1 MRTCT
6 NNGKEHSIPSVQF
19 DYDALD
25 QDEPVADNEFWA
37 AQGEL
42 LGDILRWLT
51 APRSLSRVGA
61 RCYVLSLYLN
71 PAIIGKCSLKQIAT
85 MRGSVGVSA
94 LSKAMI
100 EFQKNYNLRPG
111 NYQKVL
117 WMRDRYRRSA
127 LVRVQIDKQR
137 SEPKQ

>member
-1 MRTCT
+1 MRTYT
-6 NNGKEHSIPSVQF
+6 NGQTPRVDF
-19 DYDALD
+19 DYGALD
-25 QDEPVADNEFWA
+25 RDQPIADAEFWA

-71 PAIIGKCSLKQIAT
+71 PAIIGKCSLKQIAM
-85 MRGSVGVSA
+85 MRGSPGVSA

-100 EFQKNYNLRPG
+100 EFQEHYGLRPG

-117 WMRDRYRRSA
+117 WMRERYRRSA
-127 LVRVQIDKQR
+127 LVRTGKDKNNDISR
-137 SEPKQ
+137 PITRN

>member
-6 NNGKEHSIPSVQF
+6 NNGKGHSPPSVQF
-19 DYDALD
+19 DYGALD
-25 QDEPVADNEFWA
+25 QDESPVADAEFWA

-61 RCYVLSLYLN
+61 RCYVLTLYLN
-71 PAIIGKCSLKQIAT
+71 PAIINKCTLKQIAT

-100 EFQKNYNLRPG
+100 EFQKNYGLRPG

-117 WMRDRYRRSA
+117 WMRERYRRSA
-127 LVRVQIDKQR
+127 LVRVQVSKTTGER
-137 SEPKQ
+137 

>member
-6 NNGKEHSIPSVQF
+6 NNGKGHNGAVPSVQF

-25 QDEPVADNEFWA
+25 REEPVADAEFWA

-51 APRSLSRVGA
+51 APRSLSQMGA
-61 RCYVLSLYLN
+61 RCCVLSLYLN
-71 PAIIGKCSLKQIAT
+71 PAIIGKCTLKQIAT
-85 MRGSVGVSA
+85 MRGSPGVSA

-100 EFQKNYNLRPG
+100 EFQKSYALKPG
-111 NYQKVL
+111 YYQKAL
-117 WMRDRYRRSA
+117 WMRERYRRSA
-127 LVRVQIDKQR
+127 LVRVQVSKQ
-137 SEPKQ
+137 PKQ

>member
-6 NNGKEHSIPSVQF
+6 NNGKDHGAVPSVQF

-25 QDEPVADNEFWA
+25 REEPVADAEFWA

-71 PAIIGKCSLKQIAT
+71 PAIINKCTLKQIAT

-100 EFQKNYNLRPG
+100 EFQNNYGLRPG

-117 WMRDRYRRSA
+117 WMRERYRRSA
-127 LVRVQIDKQR
+127 LVRVQVSKG
-137 SEPKQ
+137 PKQ